1 VDCQFPTSH
10 LLVFLL
16 KKYSLDINFSLANKI
31 KVLAWPFWMQC
42 NTLIIVGLLVEKD

>member
-1 VDCQFPTSH
+1 LSISNQSFASF
-10 LLVFLL
+10 FLL
-16 KKYSLDINFSLANKI
+16 KKYSLDKNFSLANKI